1 MIKAI
6 VFDCFGVLAE
16 DGWLPFKRQYI
27 GEDGALADAVADL
40 GKQNEYGLLSNH
52 EYFHAVAELIG
63 VEEQLFRSAVGKRV
77 PNEPLFDF
85 ISTELKPN
93 YKIGLLSNANF
104 DVLHNLFNE
113 QQAAVLDASVLSYET
128 QLVKP
133 DPKMF
138 ALIAQKLQ
146 VELDECLFI
155 DDVERYALD
164 AEALG
169 MQSVVYKNLEQALQD
184 IKIKL
189 STAKQKQQ

>member
-27 GEDGALADAVADL
+27 GEDRALADAVADL

-52 EYFHAVAELIG
+52 EYFHAASELIG
-63 VEEQLFRSAVGKRV
+63 VDEQLLRGAVGKRV
-77 PNEPLFDF
+77 PNESLFDF
-85 ISTELKPN
+85 ISKELKPM

-113 QQAAVLDASVLSYET
+113 QQAAVFDASVLSYET

-146 VELDECLFI
+146 VETSDCLFI
-155 DDVERYALD
+155 DDVERYAED

-169 MQSVVYKNLEQALQD
+169 MQSVVYKNLNQAIQD
-184 IKIKL
+184 IKNKL
-189 STAKQKQQ
+189 ISTI